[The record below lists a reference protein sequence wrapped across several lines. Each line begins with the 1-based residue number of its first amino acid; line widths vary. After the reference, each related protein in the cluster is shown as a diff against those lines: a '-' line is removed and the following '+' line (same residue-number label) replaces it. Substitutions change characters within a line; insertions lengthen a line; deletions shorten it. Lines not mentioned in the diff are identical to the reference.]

1 MAAARQPDHGDG
13 EQPRSDTI
21 SAFDCIG
28 LPSHDDICC
37 RVSGATAGPGSDSEH
52 FRFPQGPAWPFGGT
66 LTKLP
71 RATSRAGTHSLRAP
85 SGHPTATLAAS
96 KGRRSVA
103 QPSPGSA
110 LLGTARSW
118 RGIVPFTHLARE
130 GRMTVTIGRRELL
143 AALGGAAAW
152 PLAVLL
158 IVAALVAAIP
168 ALAHSWYPLAC
179 CGKIDCFPVACDQ
192 LVETGSGW
200 FYVPTGNLFNREQVQ
215 PSQDPHCHVC

>member
-37 RVSGATAGPGSDSEH
+37 RVSGATGGPGSDSEH

-71 RATSRAGTHSLRAP
+71 RATSRPAPTHFVLLAVIRRRRLRRRKGGAP
-85 SGHPTATLAAS
+85 L
-96 KGRRSVA
+96 
-103 QPSPGSA
+103 PSPRQVPRA
-110 LLGTARSW
+110 VRTARSW
-118 RGIVPFTHLARE
+118 RGIVPSTHLARE

-143 AALGGAAAW
+143 AALGGATAW
-152 PLAVLL
+152 PLA
-158 IVAALVAAIP
+158 ARAQQP
-168 ALAHSWYPLAC
+168 AMP
-179 CGKIDCFPVACDQ
+179 
-192 LVETGSGW
+192 
-200 FYVPTGNLFNREQVQ
+200 
-215 PSQDPHCHVC
+215 